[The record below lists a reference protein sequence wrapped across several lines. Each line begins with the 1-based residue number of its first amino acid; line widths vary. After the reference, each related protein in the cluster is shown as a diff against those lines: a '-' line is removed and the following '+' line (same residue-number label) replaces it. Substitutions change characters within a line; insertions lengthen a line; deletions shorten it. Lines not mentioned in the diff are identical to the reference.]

1 MFSGF
6 RKTVT
11 RLFKSLRLRY
21 LVIERLPIRYLPKG
35 NKLRLHQK
43 SWGGGGSSCS
53 NNRTQMQQ
61 EALKDTRPEPG
72 GSHRC
77 PPTEKRQGL
86 EFILL
91 YVKSV
96 QNQSVMG
103 ETRIVVSSRFCV
115 CSIYSEEV

>member
-1 MFSGF
+1 
-6 RKTVT
+6 
-11 RLFKSLRLRY
+11 
-21 LVIERLPIRYLPKG
+21 
-35 NKLRLHQK
+35 
-43 SWGGGGSSCS
+43 
-53 NNRTQMQQ
+53 MQQ

-77 PPTEKRQGL
+77 PQSEKRQGL

-96 QNQSVMG
+96 QSQSVMG

-115 CSIYSEEV
+115 CSSIYSEEFEGTWGVHFREGAGYILYVDLEVCVKQLFRRALMPQG